1 MADIRPEILEEVED
15 SIRRVKAFQE
25 ARGRRIHKHI
35 KRSRKGREG
44 LPELEQ
50 FGLPIPEDFRALYH
64 NHNGIPSLMMPMWE
78 QTVFLEFGW
87 EPIQSLVTG
96 NRIMRLE
103 KLNPLVG
110 RIDVF
115 GATTGVRMQLDPGA
129 EQDGAV
135 PLVMTLGSLSRNHYI
150 GFDSTLAM
158 LRSVCAAQDAGI
170 LRYRTEREG
179 TKERDEIEYDP
190 KEFWDVIRPFNPR
203 ADYWPALIAGTVD
216 WNRIE
221 YELPASGIL
230 KMDPEV
236 SRLIF
241 GKLEDYYPKA
251 DNKTRTAPPAE
262 MPAGSATGRRPAG
275 APTTT
280 VLFDGGI
287 FADYHQFYLT
297 DADGGGDLPTDY
309 TEGEFRD
316 RIASADGVL
325 VVTTARNMTVPVRV
339 ELHDAAP
346 DIDMA
351 AADHVVLGS
360 LRTEGELVIAG
371 CTDYLPDAARAK
383 VPPGNLRAMVVFT
396 GLGTLSED
404 GLDGEDRYAVHLWP
418 SEETGVTVLRQWD
431 GDS

>member
-1 MADIRPEILEEVED
+1 MADISPEILEEVED
-15 SIRRVKAFQE
+15 CIRRVKAFQE
-25 ARGRRIHKHI
+25 IQGRRIHKHI

-44 LPELEQ
+44 LPELGQ

-64 NHNGIPSLMMPMWE
+64 NHNGIPSLLMPMWE
-78 QTVFLEFGW
+78 QTVFLEFEW
-87 EPIQSLVTG
+87 HQIHLLVDG

-103 KLNPLVG
+103 KLNPIAG
-110 RIDVF
+110 RLNVF
-115 GATTGVRMQLDPGA
+115 SATSALRLQLDPGA
-129 EQDGAV
+129 EKDGAV

-170 LRYRTEREG
+170 LRYRREREG
-179 TKERDEIEYDP
+179 MKERGEIEYDP
-190 KEFWDVIRPFNPR
+190 KELWDVIRPFNPR
-203 ADYWPALIAGTVD
+203 ADYWPALIAGAVD
-216 WNRIE
+216 WNRID

-241 GKLEDYYPKA
+241 GKPEDYDPKPGG
-251 DNKTRTAPPAE
+251 KTRRARVTAGDVAPD
-262 MPAGSATGRRPAG
+262 RPSG
-275 APTTT
+275 ARATT

-297 DADGGGDLPTDY
+297 DADGSGDLPTDW
-309 TEGEFRD
+309 TEDALSD
-316 RIASADGVL
+316 RIACDDGVL
-325 VVTTARNMTVPVRV
+325 LVTTARNMTVPVRV
-339 ELHDAAP
+339 ELHDAEP
-346 DIDMA
+346 EIDTA

-360 LRTEGELVIAG
+360 LRTAGELVIAG
-371 CTDYLPDAARAK
+371 CTDYLPDAARAE

-404 GLDGEDRYAVHLWP
+404 GLEGEDRYAVHLWP
-418 SEETGVTVLRQWD
+418 SEDTGVAVLRQWD
-431 GDS
+431 GAS

>member
-25 ARGRRIHKHI
+25 AQGRRIHRHI

-44 LPELEQ
+44 LSELEQ

-78 QTVFLEFGW
+78 QTVFLDFEW
-87 EPIQSLVTG
+87 HQIHLLVDG
-96 NRIMRLE
+96 NKIMRLE
-103 KLNPLVG
+103 TLNPLVG
-110 RIDVF
+110 RLNVF
-115 GATTGVRMQLDPGA
+115 SATSALRLQLDPYA
-129 EQDGAV
+129 EKDGAV

-179 TKERDEIEYDP
+179 VKERDEIEYDP
-190 KEFWDVIRPFNPR
+190 KVLWDVIRPFNPR
-203 ADYWPALIAGTVD
+203 ADYWPHLIAGTLDWDRVD
-216 WNRIE
+216 HEI
-221 YELPASGIL
+221 PAGGVI

-241 GKLEDYYPKA
+241 GKPEDYFPKPG
-251 DNKTRTAPPAE
+251 TRPRKAKAS
-262 MPAGSATGRRPAG
+262 AGSAASGPPSG
-275 APTTT
+275 GSEMKL
-280 VLFDGGI
+280 LFDAGI

-297 DADGGGDLPTDY
+297 DADGGDDQPVDW
-309 TEGEFRD
+309 TEAALRD
-316 RIASADGVL
+316 RIVCENGL
-325 VVTTARNMTVPVRV
+325 LLVTTARNMTVPVRV
-339 ELHDAAP
+339 ELHDAEPA
-346 DIDMA
+346 IDME

-360 LRTEGELVIAG
+360 LRTGGELVIAG

-404 GLDGEDRYAVHLWP
+404 GLEGEDRYTVHLWP
-418 SEETGVTVLRQWD
+418 CEETGVTVLHQWD